1 MLAHRSR
8 HEFGLEDAFGGG
20 EMDLGGHG
28 LSGWT
33 WGTEEGAKHGEM
45 VLGSWWVGGLLVVGL
60 VWVAE
65 LVGIRGLGQL
75 LVLLV
80 PISISIQLRL
90 VFVLC
95 PSRRD
100 ESGSSERGN

>member
-65 LVGIRGLGQL
+65 LVGIRGLG
-75 LVLLV
+75 
-80 PISISIQLRL
+80 
-90 VFVLC
+90 
-95 PSRRD
+95 
-100 ESGSSERGN
+100 